1 MATIFARFSKFT
13 KKPACVKEKAL
24 VGAFPVHC
32 ETSRWF
38 IDSST
43 SQDVPSSEVLW
54 YHVIFVA
61 VMFLLIGL
69 DLVVTRLCQ

>member
-1 MATIFARFSKFT
+1 MYAGNMQYVVAIWHAGAAVNGHALSAGCMEKHCQLHTQTI
-13 KKPACVKEKAL
+13 P
-24 VGAFPVHC
+24 
-32 ETSRWF
+32 
-38 IDSST
+38 
-43 SQDVPSSEVLW
+43 QDVPSSEVLW

>member
-1 MATIFARFSKFT
+1 MDYYEQEIQEVPLLLQVTTEVSLSPYHAHTI
-13 KKPACVKEKAL
+13 P
-24 VGAFPVHC
+24 
-32 ETSRWF
+32 
-38 IDSST
+38 
-43 SQDVPSSEVLW
+43 QDVPSSEVLW

>member
-1 MATIFARFSKFT
+1 MAI
-13 KKPACVKEKAL
+13 
-24 VGAFPVHC
+24 VGASSISGHC
-32 ETSRWF
+32 ETSRRF

-43 SQDVPSSEVLW
+43 PQDVPSSEVLW